1 MAILAAVRKGEAGR
15 VAEAEGRPVDDLSHQ
30 GKCAHGASTDTW
42 CQQQVLEILGPLRGC
57 CGQRPAQAAGDD
69 IAWANGVMRR
79 HDEVQSE
86 LAWRAI
92 GRPLDNSWDHP
103 WDRPWDRPWDHPWDP
118 ERRELV
124 GNAVGTQAVQE
135 VELCLAG
142 GRGSAV
148 GEIDD
153 VALAR
158 TGDCRMRG
166 FNEALQALRQPMVTA
181 GPPPFRRACP
191 VGGRPIC
198 RYPPE

>member
-42 CQQQVLEILGPLRGC
+42 CQQQVLKILRPHIGC

-69 IAWANGVMRR
+69 IACANGVMRR

-86 LAWRAI
+86 LAWRAMH
-92 GRPLDNSWDHP
+92 RPWHCPWHCPSHCPWHHP
-103 WDRPWDRPWDHPWDP
+103 WGS

-142 GRGSAV
+142 WCGSAV

-158 TGDCRMRG
+158 AGDCRMRG

-181 GPPPFRRACP
+181 GLPPFRRACP